1 MKIEYLGHSC
11 FKLTTNNGT
20 TVVTDPY
27 TGVGYELSPS
37 LRADLVTVS
46 HEHFD
51 HNYVRGVQCER
62 VLRGVKNLAYKDIIV
77 TAVETDHDPKG
88 GSLRGKNIVYT
99 FETEGIRVCHLGDLG
114 EPYNEKTAEKLGKA
128 DILLIPIGGTYTI
141 DAENAIHYLNA
152 IRPKMAILMHYCP
165 SDGTIDITS
174 AEPFIS
180 LYGEDKVLA
189 PLENYIQVEKEELT
203 NLDRNVVYLQRGKS
217 L

>member
-11 FKLTTNNGT
+11 FKLTTKNGT

-27 TGVGYELSPS
+27 TGVGYELPKP
-37 LRADLVTVS
+37 LLADLVTVS

-51 HNYVRGVQCER
+51 HNYVQGVQCEK

-88 GSLRGKNIVYT
+88 GSLRGKNTVYT
-99 FETEGIRVCHLGDLG
+99 FEMDGIRVSHLGDLG
-114 EPYNEKTAEKLGKA
+114 EPYNEKTAKKLGNA

-141 DAENAIHYLNA
+141 DAENAMRYLDA
-152 IRPKMAILMHYCP
+152 IRPKMAVLMHYRP
-165 SDGTIDITS
+165 SDGTIDITP
-174 AEPFIS
+174 AEPFLS
-180 LYGEDKVLA
+180 LYGKEKVLV
-189 PLENYIQVEKEELT
+189 PLENYIQVEKEELA